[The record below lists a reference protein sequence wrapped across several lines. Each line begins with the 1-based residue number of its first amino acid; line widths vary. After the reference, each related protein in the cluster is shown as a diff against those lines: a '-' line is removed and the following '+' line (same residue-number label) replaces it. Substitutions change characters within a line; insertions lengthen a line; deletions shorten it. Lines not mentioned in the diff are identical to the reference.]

1 MRVLKFPEDF
11 TKNVHRVIPGAH
23 QWLFEYNNGTDEM
36 ISIVGGGSGLYGDG
50 ITTFEMWDT
59 KNMPDPDGYLTA
71 EDINQW
77 LQDHPVEEG
86 E

>member
-1 MRVLKFPEDF
+1 
-11 TKNVHRVIPGAH
+11 
-23 QWLFEYNNGTDEM
+23 M

>member
-11 TKNVHRVIPGAH
+11 TKNKHRVVPGAH
-23 QWLFEYNNGTDEM
+23 QWLFEYNNGDDEW

-50 ITTFEMWDT
+50 ITTFEMWDN